1 MKPTKMTYKMLLVSI
16 GVVIVFSLAL
26 VFWGWNSIFRMSE
39 QVSILGTEVESM
51 RDESSAL
58 SELSIRFQK
67 VSTMVSLVY
76 EAIPTNK
83 GESVFMADV
92 EKLAGNNN
100 LSIESSVI
108 GSSETKSTKSS
119 DYSQTINKTEYYE
132 LPIAYEVN
140 GKYSDFTQFI
150 ADLGTLRRLNTVDNI
165 VVTSD
170 YSDQNV
176 SGRVVATFNIIIYV
190 KK

>member
-1 MKPTKMTYKMLLVSI
+1 MKSTKMTYKMLLASI
-16 GVVIVFSLAL
+16 GVVAVFSLTL
-26 VFWGWNSIFRMSE
+26 VIMGWNSIFRMSE
-39 QVSILGTEVESM
+39 QVSVLGTEVESI

-67 VSTMVSLVY
+67 VSTMVNLVY

-132 LPIAYEVN
+132 LPITYEVN

-150 ADLGTLRRLNTVDNI
+150 ADLGTLRRLNTVDNT

-176 SGRVVATFNIIIYV
+176 SGRVVATFSITIYV